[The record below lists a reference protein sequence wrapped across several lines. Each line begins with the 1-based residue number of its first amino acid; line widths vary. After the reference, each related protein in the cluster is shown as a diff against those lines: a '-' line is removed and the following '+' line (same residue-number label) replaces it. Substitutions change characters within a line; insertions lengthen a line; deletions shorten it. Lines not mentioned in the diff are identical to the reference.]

1 MRQIILASSSPRRRE
16 LLEKAG
22 VHFQVMPSQEE
33 EHIEKKEPAQIVE
46 NLSWQK
52 AASVASKTGQDVIVI
67 GSDTLVAYE
76 GRVLG
81 KPRDEEEAVETLKL
95 LQGNTHRVYTGV
107 TVIVRDKEEEI
118 TKTFSRRTDVTFYP
132 VDEKE
137 IRAYVATG
145 DPMDKAGSY
154 DIRGDFS
161 VYIKEIYGD
170 YNNVV
175 GLPVARLWRELR
187 RLGLWEAGAAG
198 LSDS

>member
-33 EHIEKKEPAQIVE
+33 EHIENKEPAQIVE

-81 KPRDEEEAVETLKL
+81 KPRDAEEAVETLKL
-95 LQGNTHRVYTGV
+95 LQGNTHQVYTGV

-132 VDEKE
+132 VDEIPWTRLEAMTYAE
-137 IRAYVATG
+137 IFPFISKKFMETTTMWSACQ
-145 DPMDKAGSY
+145 
-154 DIRGDFS
+154 
-161 VYIKEIYGD
+161 
-170 YNNVV
+170 
-175 GLPVARLWRELR
+175 
-187 RLGLWEAGAAG
+187 
-198 LSDS
+198 

>member
-81 KPRDEEEAVETLKL
+81 KPRDAEEAVETLKL
-95 LQGNTHRVYTGV
+95 LQGNTHQVYTGV

-137 IRAYVATG
+137 IREYVATG

-175 GLPVARLWRELR
+175 GLPVSMLFWEMKQLGINLR
-187 RLGLWEAGAAG
+187 GEK
-198 LSDS
+198 

>member
-81 KPRDEEEAVETLKL
+81 KPRDAEEAVETLKL
-95 LQGNTHRVYTGV
+95 LQGNTHQVYTGV

-132 VDEKE
+132 VDEKV
-137 IRAYVATG
+137 IRDYVASG

-175 GLPVARLWRELR
+175 GLPVSMLFWEMKQLGINLR
-187 RLGLWEAGAAG
+187 GEK
-198 LSDS
+198 

>member
-1 MRQIILASSSPRRRE
+1 MRQIILASSSPRKRE

-81 KPRDEEEAVETLKL
+81 KPRDAEEAVETLKL
-95 LQGNTHRVYTGV
+95 LQGNTHQVYTGV

-137 IRAYVATG
+137 IRDYVATG

-175 GLPVARLWRELR
+175 GLPVSMLFWEMKQLGINLR
-187 RLGLWEAGAAG
+187 GEK
-198 LSDS
+198 

>member
-33 EHIEKKEPAQIVE
+33 EHIENKEPAQIVE

-76 GRVLG
+76 GKILG

-95 LQGNTHRVYTGV
+95 LQGNTHQVYTGV

-161 VYIKEIYGD
+161 VYIKEICGD

-175 GLPVARLWRELR
+175 GLPVSTLFWEMKQLGIDLR
-187 RLGLWEAGAAG
+187 GEK
-198 LSDS
+198 

>member
-1 MRQIILASSSPRRRE
+1 MKQIILASSSPRRRE

-33 EHIEKKEPAQIVE
+33 ERMENKEPAQIVE

-52 AASVASKTGQDVIVI
+52 AASVASKANRDVIVI

-95 LQGNTHRVYTGV
+95 LQGNTHQVYTGV

-137 IRAYVATG
+137 IRDYVATG

-175 GLPVARLWRELR
+175 GLPVSMLFWEMKQLGIDLR
-187 RLGLWEAGAAG
+187 GEK
-198 LSDS
+198 

>member
-52 AASVASKTGQDVIVI
+52 AASVASKTGQDVIVT

-81 KPRDEEEAVETLKL
+81 KPRDAEEAVETLKL
-95 LQGNTHRVYTGV
+95 LQGNTHQVYTGV

-137 IRAYVATG
+137 IRDYVATG

-175 GLPVARLWRELR
+175 GLPVSMLFWEMKQLGINLR
-187 RLGLWEAGAAG
+187 GEK
-198 LSDS
+198 

>member
-33 EHIEKKEPAQIVE
+33 EHIENKEPAQIVE

-67 GSDTLVAYE
+67 GSDTLVAYK

-81 KPRDEEEAVETLKL
+81 KPRDAEEAVETLKL
-95 LQGNTHRVYTGV
+95 LQGNTHQVYTGV

-137 IRAYVATG
+137 IRDYVATG

-175 GLPVARLWRELR
+175 GLPVSMLFWEMKQLGINLR
-187 RLGLWEAGAAG
+187 GEK
-198 LSDS
+198 

>member
-33 EHIEKKEPAQIVE
+33 ERMENKEPAQIVE

-52 AASVASKTGQDVIVI
+52 AASVASKANRDVIVI

-95 LQGNTHRVYTGV
+95 LQGNTHQVYTGV

-175 GLPVARLWRELR
+175 GLPVSMLFWEMKQLGIDLR
-187 RLGLWEAGAAG
+187 GEK
-198 LSDS
+198 

>member
-95 LQGNTHRVYTGV
+95 LQGNTHQVYTGV

-118 TKTFSRRTDVTFYP
+118 TKTFSRRTVVTFYP

-175 GLPVARLWRELR
+175 GLPVSMLFWEMKQLGIDLR
-187 RLGLWEAGAAG
+187 GEK
-198 LSDS
+198 

>member
-95 LQGNTHRVYTGV
+95 LQGNTHQVYTGV

-175 GLPVARLWRELR
+175 GLPVSMLFWEMKQLR
-187 RLGLWEAGAAG
+187 IDLRGEK
-198 LSDS
+198 

>member
-95 LQGNTHRVYTGV
+95 LQGNTHQVYTGV

-145 DPMDKAGSY
+145 DPMDMAGSY

-175 GLPVARLWRELR
+175 GLPVSMLFWEMKQLGIDLR
-187 RLGLWEAGAAG
+187 GEK
-198 LSDS
+198 

>member
-22 VHFQVMPSQEE
+22 VHFRVMPSQEE

-95 LQGNTHRVYTGV
+95 LQGNTHQVYTGV

-137 IRAYVATG
+137 IRDYVATG

-175 GLPVARLWRELR
+175 GLPVSMLFWEMKQLGINLR
-187 RLGLWEAGAAG
+187 GEK
-198 LSDS
+198 

>member
-33 EHIEKKEPAQIVE
+33 ERIENKEPAQIVE

-52 AASVASKTGQDVIVI
+52 AASVASKADRDVIVI

-76 GRVLG
+76 GKVLG

-95 LQGNTHRVYTGV
+95 LQGNTHQVYTGV

-137 IRAYVATG
+137 IRDYVATG

-175 GLPVARLWRELR
+175 GLPVSMLFWEMKQLGIDLR
-187 RLGLWEAGAAG
+187 GEK
-198 LSDS
+198 

>member
-81 KPRDEEEAVETLKL
+81 KPRDAEESVETLKL
-95 LQGNTHRVYTGV
+95 LQGNTHQVYTGV

-137 IRAYVATG
+137 IRDYVATG

-175 GLPVARLWRELR
+175 GLPVSMLFWEMKQLGINLR
-187 RLGLWEAGAAG
+187 GEK
-198 LSDS
+198 

>member
-95 LQGNTHRVYTGV
+95 LQGNTHQVYTGV

-118 TKTFSRRTDVTFYP
+118 TKTFSRRTEVTFYP

-175 GLPVARLWRELR
+175 GLPVSMLFWEMKQLGIDLR
-187 RLGLWEAGAAG
+187 GEK
-198 LSDS
+198 

>member
-67 GSDTLVAYE
+67 VSDTLGAYE
-76 GRVLG
+76 GRGLG

-95 LQGNTHRVYTGV
+95 LQGNTHQVYTGV

-175 GLPVARLWRELR
+175 GLPVSMLFWEMKQLGIDLR
-187 RLGLWEAGAAG
+187 GEK
-198 LSDS
+198 

>member
-67 GSDTLVAYE
+67 GSDTLVAYK

-81 KPRDEEEAVETLKL
+81 KPRDAEEAVETLKL
-95 LQGNTHRVYTGV
+95 LQGNTHQVYTGV

-137 IRAYVATG
+137 IRDYVATG

-175 GLPVARLWRELR
+175 GLPVSMLFWEMKQLGINLR
-187 RLGLWEAGAAG
+187 GEK
-198 LSDS
+198 

>member
-95 LQGNTHRVYTGV
+95 LQGNTHQVYTGV

-137 IRAYVATG
+137 IRDYVATG

-175 GLPVARLWRELR
+175 GLPVSMLFWEMKQLGINLR
-187 RLGLWEAGAAG
+187 GEK
-198 LSDS
+198 

>member
-33 EHIEKKEPAQIVE
+33 ERMENKEPAQIVE

-52 AASVASKTGQDVIVI
+52 AASVASKANRDVIVI

-95 LQGNTHRVYTGV
+95 LQGNTHQVYTGV

-137 IRAYVATG
+137 IRDYVATG

-161 VYIKEIYGD
+161 VYIKEICGD

-175 GLPVARLWRELR
+175 GLPVSMLFWEMKQLGIDLR
-187 RLGLWEAGAAG
+187 GEK
-198 LSDS
+198 

>member
-81 KPRDEEEAVETLKL
+81 KPRDAEEAVETLKL
-95 LQGNTHRVYTGV
+95 LQGNTHQVYTGV

-137 IRAYVATG
+137 IRDYVATG

-175 GLPVARLWRELR
+175 GLPVSMLFWEMKQLGINLR
-187 RLGLWEAGAAG
+187 GEK
-198 LSDS
+198 

>member
-1 MRQIILASSSPRRRE
+1 MRLIILASSSPRRRE

-95 LQGNTHRVYTGV
+95 LQGNTHQVYTGV

-175 GLPVARLWRELR
+175 GLPVSMLFWEMKQLGIDLR
-187 RLGLWEAGAAG
+187 GEK
-198 LSDS
+198 

>member
-76 GRVLG
+76 GRALG

-95 LQGNTHRVYTGV
+95 LQGNTHQVYTGV

-175 GLPVARLWRELR
+175 GLPVSMLFWEMKQLGIDLR
-187 RLGLWEAGAAG
+187 GEK
-198 LSDS
+198 

>member
-33 EHIEKKEPAQIVE
+33 EHIENKEPAQIVE

-95 LQGNTHRVYTGV
+95 LQGNTHQVYTGV

-137 IRAYVATG
+137 IRDYVATG

-175 GLPVARLWRELR
+175 GLPVSMLFWEMKQLGINLR
-187 RLGLWEAGAAG
+187 GEK
-198 LSDS
+198 

>member
-95 LQGNTHRVYTGV
+95 LQGNTHQVYTGV

-161 VYIKEIYGD
+161 VYIKESYGD

-175 GLPVARLWRELR
+175 GLPVSMLFWEMKQLGIDLR
-187 RLGLWEAGAAG
+187 GEK
-198 LSDS
+198 

>member
-33 EHIEKKEPAQIVE
+33 EHIEKKQPAQIVE

-95 LQGNTHRVYTGV
+95 LQGNTHQVYTGV

-175 GLPVARLWRELR
+175 GLPVSMLFWEMKQLGIDLR
-187 RLGLWEAGAAG
+187 GEK
-198 LSDS
+198 

>member
-1 MRQIILASSSPRRRE
+1 MEFILASSSPRRRE

-95 LQGNTHRVYTGV
+95 LQGNTHQVYTGV

-175 GLPVARLWRELR
+175 GLPVSMLFWEMKQLGIDLR
-187 RLGLWEAGAAG
+187 GEK
-198 LSDS
+198 

>member
-67 GSDTLVAYE
+67 GSDTLVAYK

-81 KPRDEEEAVETLKL
+81 KPRDAEEAVETLKL
-95 LQGNTHRVYTGV
+95 LQGNTHQVYTGV

-175 GLPVARLWRELR
+175 GLPVSMLFWEMKQLGIDLR
-187 RLGLWEAGAAG
+187 GEK
-198 LSDS
+198 

>member
-52 AASVASKTGQDVIVI
+52 AASVASRTGQDVIVI

-95 LQGNTHRVYTGV
+95 LQGNTHQVYTGV

-175 GLPVARLWRELR
+175 GLPVSMLFWEMKQLGIDLR
-187 RLGLWEAGAAG
+187 GEK
-198 LSDS
+198 

>member
-33 EHIEKKEPAQIVE
+33 ERMENKEPAQIVE

-52 AASVASKTGQDVIVI
+52 AASVASKANRDVIVI

-95 LQGNTHRVYTGV
+95 LQGNTHQVYTGV

-137 IRAYVATG
+137 IRDYVATG

-175 GLPVARLWRELR
+175 GLPVSMLFWEMKQLGIDLR
-187 RLGLWEAGAAG
+187 GEK
-198 LSDS
+198 

>member
-1 MRQIILASSSPRRRE
+1 M
-16 LLEKAG
+16 
-22 VHFQVMPSQEE
+22 
-33 EHIEKKEPAQIVE
+33 
-46 NLSWQK
+46 
-52 AASVASKTGQDVIVI
+52 I

-81 KPRDEEEAVETLKL
+81 KPRDAEEAVETLKL
-95 LQGNTHRVYTGV
+95 LQGNTHQVYTGV

-137 IRAYVATG
+137 IRDYVATG

-175 GLPVARLWRELR
+175 GLPVSMLFWEMKQLGINLR
-187 RLGLWEAGAAG
+187 GEK
-198 LSDS
+198 